1 MSMKSFLSCLICF
14 LLQLTTHAQDTIYK
28 RSGELISAKVLEINT
43 KEISYKR
50 FDLLEGPLYIANK
63 NDIKKIKYATGTI
76 DSFAV
81 VASQLSTVLYV
92 SRPKKYNYP
101 ENYDQ
106 ITTTFRRGI
115 YRHQGHYLSDRGVAF
130 LAMEK
135 NQVWKNQEIELNIM
149 EARRNKAIQY
159 SIGLG
164 GLFVGGVGLFSSA
177 LYSDSNNSSQLTGL
191 TALASAGIIVAS
203 EVISFQFK
211 LKRIKNT
218 NKVAELYNS
227 LSK

>member
-1 MSMKSFLSCLICF
+1 MMKGF
-14 LLQLTTHAQDTIYK
+14 LLSIICLLQIALSAQDTIYK

-81 VASQLSTVLYV
+81 VASPSPPVLYV
-92 SRPKKYNYP
+92 NRPKKYIYQ

-135 NQVWKNQEIELNIM
+135 NQTWKNQEIESNIM
-149 EARRNKAIQY
+149 DARRNKVIQY

-164 GLFVGGVGLFSSA
+164 GLFIGGVGLCSSA
-177 LYSDSNNSSQLTGL
+177 LFADSNNSSQVAGLAALTC
-191 TALASAGIIVAS
+191 SGIIVAS

-211 LKRIKNT
+211 LKRIRNT
-218 NKVAELYNS
+218 NRVAELYNS